1 MTDDGNAPTL
11 ADSQGLT
18 NPVAR
23 GVPRAPDTRYEMR
36 ALLGRGG
43 MGEVW
48 LAHDARVDREVAIKL
63 MRGDATRDP
72 QAAARFLREAR
83 VQGRLEHPAIVPVH
97 DLGGG
102 DAPYFAMKRLAGV
115 TLADVLDAQAKGDGD
130 AVARWPVRTLLARL
144 VDVCLAIELAHRRGV
159 IHRDLKPANIML
171 GDLGETYVLDWGL
184 ARLADAD
191 EPATAGAIRTT
202 DLPADSNSGQ
212 TVAGAMLGTPGYM
225 PPEQMRGERVDHRV
239 DIYALG
245 CILYEIVAGRPAL
258 PRENVL
264 QATLSADCHRPSRV
278 HSEIDLE
285 LDDACARA
293 TAAAASDRFASAREL
308 ADAIQRYLD
317 GDRDLAR
324 RRELAAEHARRATEL
339 FATGGDDVRAEVVR
353 DAGRA
358 LALDPTN
365 SDAPALLAR
374 LLFEPPREIPE
385 EARATM
391 RAEREKAGQA
401 VLRVGTQVYLLFMLL
416 VPMFWWLGHGVTWPF
431 LVLLSLMLVGIAVT
445 YLGSRRPRL
454 IESPMYIVM
463 VALHAA
469 MLAMVGVVFGPLFI
483 LPPVLVGSL
492 AALLMAPTSRRPW
505 LVAAFMALALAVPF
519 MLEFLRITPATFEL
533 SDGSITFHPWAI
545 DLDVRS
551 MVLGW
556 IVTMA
561 VQLFATTAIADHF
574 RIAST
579 RAQEDQHVR
588 AWHLRQLLPK

>member
-1 MTDDGNAPTL
+1 MTDDGNAPTM

-63 MRGDATRDP
+63 MRGNAAQDP

-130 AVARWPVRTLLARL
+130 ARARWPVRTLLARL

-171 GDLGETYVLDWGL
+171 GELGETYVLDWGL
-184 ARLADAD
+184 ARIAGAD
-191 EPATAGAIRTT
+191 EPAAAGAIRAA
-202 DLPADSNSGQ
+202 DLPADSTSGQ
-212 TVAGAMLGTPGYM
+212 TVAGQMLGTPGYM
-225 PPEQMRGERVDHRV
+225 PPEQMRGAKVDHRADV
-239 DIYALG
+239 YALG

-258 PRENVL
+258 PRQGVL

-278 HSEIDLE
+278 QPDLDLE

-293 TAAAASDRFASAREL
+293 TAAAANDRFASAREL

-317 GDRDLAR
+317 GDRDLER
-324 RRELAAEHARRATEL
+324 RRALAADHARRAAER
-339 FATGGDDVRAEVVR
+339 FAAGGDDARAEVMR
-353 DAGRA
+353 EAGRA

-365 SDAPALLAR
+365 AEAPALLAR
-374 LLFEPPREIPE
+374 LLLEPPREIPE

-401 VLRVGTQVYLLFMLL
+401 VLRVGTQVYLLFLL
-416 VPMFWWLGHGVTWPF
+416 IVPLFWWLGHGVTWPF
-431 LVLLSLMLVGIAVT
+431 AVLLGLMVLGIAIT
-445 YLGSRRPRL
+445 FFASLRPHL
-454 IESPMYIVM
+454 IDSPMYVVS

-469 MLAMVGVVFGPLFI
+469 MLAMVGVVFGPVVI

-492 AALLMAPTSRRPW
+492 AALLLAPTSRRPW
-505 LVAAFMALALAVPF
+505 LVAAFMVLALAVPLG
-519 MLEFLRITPATFEL
+519 LEWLHVTPSTF
-533 SDGSITFHPWAI
+533 DVAGGSLTFHPWAI
-545 DLDVRS
+545 DLDARS
-551 MVLGW
+551 IVIGW
-556 IVTMA
+556 VATIGI
-561 VQLFATTAIADHF
+561 QIFATTALADHF
-574 RIAST
+574 RIASS
-579 RAQEDQHVR
+579 RAQEDHHVR
-588 AWHLRQLLPK
+588 MWHLRQLLPK